1 MSATS
6 SEMLIRALTA
16 RGLLPADAPA
26 FEPRTV
32 DRPWY
37 ISIVLGLAG
46 WLAGLFAMIFV
57 AMLFEPNSASGY
69 AVAGLVLLAAA
80 FGLYAV
86 DRESAFFDQLALAF
100 SIAGQLAMMAAAF
113 ELTGSAAGTAAF
125 VSIMQAVLLV
135 VMPNRLAKAIA
146 AFFACIAW
154 ALAVRFAWWG
164 EWSFESRDQ
173 EVALLPALLGWF
185 VIWIPL
191 IVFAYVLI
199 ERETHWMASSL
210 QRIARP
216 ALGGILLSLALGT
229 WVSEPLGSVSIW
241 GPAAARTNWLAIW
254 PLLAAATALYAAA
267 CAFRLRNRA
276 LLGVATA
283 GALLHVV
290 QFYLVLGTS
299 LLMKSC
305 IMLSIGALSLLA
317 ALQIHRRM
325 REEPSS

>member
-1 MSATS
+1 MSS
-6 SEMLIRALTA
+6 SEMLVRTLAA
-16 RGLLPADAPA
+16 QGLLPADAPA
-26 FEPRTV
+26 FEQRMM
-32 DRPWY
+32 DRPWFV
-37 ISIVLGLAG
+37 SLVLGLAG

-57 AMLFEPNSASGY
+57 AMLFEPNTAGGY
-69 AVAGLVLLAAA
+69 AAAGLVLLGAA

-100 SIAGQLAMMAAAF
+100 SIAGQLAIMAAAF
-113 ELTGSAAGTAAF
+113 ELTNSAAGTAAF
-125 VSIMQAVLLV
+125 VAIMQGVLLV

-164 EWSFESRDQ
+164 EWSFDRADR

-191 IVFAYVLI
+191 IVLAYILV
-199 ERETHWMASSL
+199 EREASWIASRL
-210 QRIARP
+210 QHIARP
-216 ALGGILLSLALGT
+216 ALGGVLLSLALGT
-229 WVSEPLGSVSIW
+229 WVSEPLGTLSIW

-254 PLLAAATALYAAA
+254 PLLAAATALYAAL
-267 CAFRLRNRA
+267 CAFRLRHRA
-276 LLGVATA
+276 LLGVAIA

-299 LLMKSC
+299 LLTKSC
-305 IMLSIGALSLLA
+305 IMLIVGALLLLA
-317 ALQIHRRM
+317 AFHINRRT
-325 REEPSS
+325 ESAS